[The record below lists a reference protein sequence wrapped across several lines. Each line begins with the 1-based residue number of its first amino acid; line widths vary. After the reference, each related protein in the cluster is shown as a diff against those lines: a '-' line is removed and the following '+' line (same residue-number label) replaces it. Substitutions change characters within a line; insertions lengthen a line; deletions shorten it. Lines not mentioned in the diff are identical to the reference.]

1 MDTPALRK
9 SRGAFFTP
17 LAVTEFLTKWAV
29 RGPSDHVL
37 EPSCGDAA
45 FLIPA
50 AKMLQERGASTEA
63 IAAQLQGF
71 DIHPASLVQASERLA
86 ESGHAATL
94 RASDF
99 FDVAANG
106 QYDAVVGNPPF
117 VRYQSF
123 SGDARLKALKAALA
137 QGVRLTGLASSWA
150 AFAVHAIGHLKPGG
164 RLALVLPAELLTVG
178 YAAQVRDFLMRRFS
192 AVRLVVFE
200 QLVFEDAL
208 EEVVLLLA
216 EGIGGATHF
225 KVYQAKN
232 AADLANVDMG
242 GWTEFEPKQSDK
254 WTSALLSTQ
263 AMALYDASLS
273 TPHFERLAS
282 WGSAYLGAVTGNNAY
297 FTLSQTDAVAAGLQ
311 AKDLRSISPP
321 GSRHLRG
328 LTISKAAWESLCRE
342 DARAC
347 MFYPS
352 GKNPSVAAARYIKQ
366 GELDGVDQAYKCQ
379 VRSPW
384 WQVPLV
390 ETPDLFFTY
399 MNHDRPRLTTN
410 DAGLEILNSLYGI
423 KLNVGRKT
431 LGRDLLPVASLNSLT
446 VLGAEVV
453 GRSYGGGL
461 LKHEPREAD
470 KLPLPSLLTVQA
482 IEDKLRNLRPLLT
495 KALRGNK
502 IDDAVCMVDKVLL
515 KDHMGLDDGQ
525 IECLRQARTM
535 LFERRKTRARGE
547 RGED

>member
-1 MDTPALRK
+1 MDTPSLRK

-17 LAVTEFLTKWAV
+17 LGVTEFLTKWAI
-29 RGPSDHVL
+29 RSPSDRVL

-50 AKMLQERGASTEA
+50 AEMLQERGVGREA
-63 IAAQLQGF
+63 VAAQLHGF
-71 DIHPASLVQASERLA
+71 DIHPASIAQASERLA
-86 ESGHAATL
+86 ESGHSATL
-94 RASDF
+94 QASDF
-99 FDVAANG
+99 FDVEANG
-106 QYDAVVGNPPF
+106 QYDAIVGNPPF

-123 SGDARLKALKAALA
+123 AGASRLKALKAALA

-150 AFAVHAIGHLKPGG
+150 AFTVHAIGHLKPGG

-192 AVRLVVFE
+192 SVRLVVFE

-216 EGIGGATHF
+216 EGNGGATHF

-254 WTSALLSTQ
+254 WTSALLSSQ
-263 AMALYDASLS
+263 AMTLYDASLS
-273 TPHFERLAS
+273 TPHFERMAS
-282 WGSAYLGAVTGNNAY
+282 WGSAYLGSVTGNNAF
-297 FTLSQTDAVAAGLQ
+297 FTLSKSDAVAAGLPT
-311 AKDLRSISPP
+311 KDLRPISPP

-328 LTISKAAWESLCRE
+328 LTISTAAWESLCRE
-342 DARAC
+342 DARAYL
-347 MFYPS
+347 FYPS
-352 GKNPSVAAARYIKQ
+352 GKNPSAAALRYIEQ
-366 GELDGVDQAYKCQ
+366 GEADGVDKAYKCQ

-410 DAGLEILNSLYGI
+410 EAGLKILNSLYGI
-423 KLNVGRKT
+423 KLNAGRKT
-431 LGRDLLPVASLNSLT
+431 LGRDLLPIASLNSLT

-470 KLPLPSLLTVQA
+470 KLPLPSLATVHA
-482 IEDKLRNLRPLLT
+482 IEGKLRTLRPLLT

-502 IDDAVCMVDKVLL
+502 IDDAVAMVDKVLL
-515 KDHMGLDDGQ
+515 KDHMGMDDGK
-525 IECLRQARTM
+525 IECLRQARTV